1 MSEDPHNEAAWRY
14 PYDYLLRA
22 IHRRLITP
30 ESYQYRTM
38 SVVHFLN
45 FQFWIAKTND
55 LVSPELKIDIPMSP
69 HQEGR
74 CAVTDMVCFG
84 RWKCSKTETMDQ
96 EQRRNISF
104 SFEPHPSILDFL
116 LIPTELTLGRLN
128 NGRQLTVG
136 LACGQRQ
143 RLASSATNS
152 AIFGVTTHR
161 SKSQF
166 FGSFIEPAPDNKVRV
181 TF

>member
-1 MSEDPHNEAAWRY
+1 MATPIRLSSTHHTQTSDNTRVLPVSNHV
-14 PYDYLLRA
+14 
-22 IHRRLITP
+22 RRT
-30 ESYQYRTM
+30 
-38 SVVHFLN
+38 F
-45 FQFWIAKTND
+45 FQLSILDSKTND
-55 LVSPELKIDIPMSP
+55 LVINSPEVRINMPMSP
-69 HQEGR
+69 RQEGQCTVIDVVR
-74 CAVTDMVCFG
+74 VCFG
-84 RWKCSKTETMDQ
+84 RWKRSKIETMDQ

-104 SFEPHPSILDFL
+104 LFEPHPSILDFL

-152 AIFGVTTHR
+152 VIFGVTTHW